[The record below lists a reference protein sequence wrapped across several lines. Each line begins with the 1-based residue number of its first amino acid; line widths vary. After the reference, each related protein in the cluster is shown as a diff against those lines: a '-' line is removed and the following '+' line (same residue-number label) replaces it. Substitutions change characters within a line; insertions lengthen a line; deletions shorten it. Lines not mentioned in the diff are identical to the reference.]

1 MSSFFKGFG
10 DHAPLNHG
18 LLRSVGAIRQ
28 ALGQE
33 QLWIRQAPE
42 ALEALRQTALIQS
55 TESSNR
61 IEQVTAPPSRIKAIV
76 QGKAAPAN
84 RPEQE
89 IAGYRDALAT
99 IHTHKSDIPFT
110 PSVLRQ
116 LHRDLFQFS
125 PNPGGAWKNA
135 DNLITETSP
144 DGIERIRF
152 RAVPAYMTPEAMDE
166 LHRAFNEAWEAEE
179 FEKLLLIPAY
189 VLDFLCI
196 HPFRDGNGR
205 MARLLSLLL
214 LYKAGFEV
222 GRYVSL
228 ERIVESSKETY
239 YETLEA
245 SSVDWHENAHTLI
258 PWTQYFLGVIQK
270 AYHEFEER
278 VGRVR
283 SRRGAKTD
291 QVLDAIRR
299 MAGAFSI
306 SELGALCPNV
316 SKEMIRHILQ
326 QEKADGRLE
335 SSGMGRGATWQ
346 KRVIRPGSR

>member
-1 MSSFFKGFG
+1 
-10 DHAPLNHG
+10 
-18 LLRSVGAIRQ
+18 
-28 ALGQE
+28 
-33 QLWIRQAPE
+33 
-42 ALEALRQTALIQS
+42 
-55 TESSNR
+55 
-61 IEQVTAPPSRIKAIV
+61 
-76 QGKAAPAN
+76 
-84 RPEQE
+84 
-89 IAGYRDALAT
+89 
-99 IHTHKSDIPFT
+99 
-110 PSVLRQ
+110 
-116 LHRDLFQFS
+116 
-125 PNPGGAWKNA
+125 
-135 DNLITETSP
+135 
-144 DGIERIRF
+144 
-152 RAVPAYMTPEAMDE
+152 
-166 LHRAFNEAWEAEE
+166 
-179 FEKLLLIPAY
+179 
-189 VLDFLCI
+189 
-196 HPFRDGNGR
+196 
-205 MARLLSLLL
+205 LL

-245 SSVDWHENAHTLI
+245 SSVDWHENTHTLV

-306 SELGALCPNV
+306 SELGTLCPNV

-335 SSGMGRGATWQ
+335 SSGMGRGATWH